1 MRDVLSDIDRWR
13 AEGRPVALATVVET
27 WGSAPR
33 VAGGKMALTADGRI
47 AGSVSG
53 GCVENAVV
61 EAGREVLAA
70 GAPRLLK
77 FGVSDD
83 TAWSVGLACGGSIEV
98 FVEPLAEETYGP
110 VRDALLAERPAAV
123 ATVIRASAALPLGRK
138 LAVFPDGSSV
148 GTLDEAALGAA
159 RAALA
164 DGRGRRVPAGD
175 GEIFV
180 DVLLP
185 PPRLVVVGGVHIA
198 IALVALAKTLGFRAV
213 LVDPRESFGN
223 AKRFPHADQIVSS
236 WPDRAL
242 AELGLN
248 ASTAV
253 AVLTHDPKLD
263 DPAITAALA
272 SDAFYVGAL
281 GSSRTQ
287 EKRRARLLAAGVSEA
302 ALSRLHAP
310 IGLDL
315 GGRAPEEIALSVM
328 AQIVAA
334 RNKRVSAS
342 RAG

>member
-1 MRDVLSDIDRWR
+1 MRDVLAEIDRWR
-13 AEGRPVALATVVET
+13 TEGRPVALATVVET

-33 VAGGKMALTADGRI
+33 VAGGKMALTSDGRI
-47 AGSVSG
+47 CGSVSG

-61 EAGREVLAA
+61 EAGVRTLAT
-70 GAPRLLK
+70 GKPELLR

-98 FVEPLAEETYGP
+98 FVEPLSEETFGP
-110 VRDALLAERPAAV
+110 VRDALLGERPAAI
-123 ATVIRASAALPLGRK
+123 ATVIRGAEGRLGRK
-138 LAVFPDGSSV
+138 LAVFDDGRSV
-148 GTLDEAALGAA
+148 GAIDGLALDAA

-164 DGRGRRVPAGD
+164 DGRSRRVPAGD

-185 PPRLVVVGGVHIA
+185 SPRLVVVGGVHIA
-198 IALVALAKTLGFRAV
+198 VALVALAKTLGFRTI
-213 LVDPRESFGN
+213 LVDPREAFGN
-223 AKRFPHADQIVSS
+223 AKRFPHADQIVSA

-242 AELGLN
+242 SEIGVN

-272 SDAFYVGAL
+272 SSAFYVGAL
-281 GSSRTQ
+281 GGSRTQ
-287 EKRRARLLAAGVSEA
+287 EKRRARLLAAGVSEE
-302 ALSRLHAP
+302 ALSRLYAP